1 MCVQSGDGVV
11 ETVYNICLISLNDG
25 VNIETYT
32 ATALVQTAHE
42 LYIILQSSVFQP
54 RSAEPQWPA
63 SGCQGFR
70 RNIEIKHRCDIFAD
84 LVYYRK

>member
-42 LYIILQSSVFQP
+42 LYIIL
-54 RSAEPQWPA
+54 
-63 SGCQGFR
+63 
-70 RNIEIKHRCDIFAD
+70 
-84 LVYYRK
+84 